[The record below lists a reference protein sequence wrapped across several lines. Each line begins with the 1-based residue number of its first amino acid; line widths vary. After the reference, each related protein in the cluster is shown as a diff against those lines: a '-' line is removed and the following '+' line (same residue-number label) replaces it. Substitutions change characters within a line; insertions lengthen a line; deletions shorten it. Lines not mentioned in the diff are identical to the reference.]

1 MPVSD
6 VGPPVEGLLVE
17 GQVVMGQ
24 NTAGRKKKVGMR
36 IKTRIEDRYGYA
48 SSCGFAG
55 RVQAYQRGRHPIS
68 HIGPTRRFVD
78 EWRNDATVGPIHS
91 YRYPIS
97 PNFNH
102 VFMETFCYSSRM
114 KERGAALPSVLALVA
129 AILVIGLA
137 MGSLSTLSLQF
148 NRRQLEGIRS
158 EMAARSALATLVA
171 KLYKADTEGTLNPL
185 KPEATSV
192 ADLFPAGLEVREG
205 DYTVSI
211 HFGGEVGFSSDNL
224 VGDAPRTGW
233 PDSDD
238 VPRVPPYSL
247 DVILNV
253 AGPSSSERYRAGLK
267 RVWPYALYTTLGP
280 ITLMGQPKHQPTL
293 SFPSPTTVKGDVYTS
308 WHGNEANG
316 GTQVTGYGLGLLKN
330 PSDLLANLEARA
342 GYQPQRKPDYP
353 LIIGMPVGY
362 NAPQTPTNIH
372 ASSTDTEKFYFYDN
386 GRVPHDLGES
396 EDDPTFSPGPP
407 QFHDIGNTLDGDF
420 LYEHD
425 LDLELEPFLVPAV
438 WRNGQGVPD
447 ELPGRDNFMLGSTHI
462 RRGLA
467 LDPLAEITEGQGA
480 PASTFESADFTP
492 LNLPHPAPELLTA
505 YQLNPLDVA
514 FDENEAGDPPFLL
527 DKDLVL
533 TPNENSTTLT
543 PGDGGTHFVI
553 HGSVSNRQVVYNK
566 VPGPSGSPP
575 GLYVHEVLAGMKL
588 QDVVL
593 HVEGDLDLGATAF
606 EPAGAGDE
614 DGKGI
619 EISGAG
625 ATLIVDG
632 KLILGNATINAEDQ
646 GFVVYARD
654 IVLKGGGNFFGLMIA
669 ENSISILSQDGNP
682 LTIHGALL
690 CGGTGGIIV
699 RGAELKHDSRYLKSI
714 NGAGD
719 FVMTSWKKL
728 P

>member
-1 MPVSD
+1 
-6 VGPPVEGLLVE
+6 
-17 GQVVMGQ
+17 
-24 NTAGRKKKVGMR
+24 
-36 IKTRIEDRYGYA
+36 
-48 SSCGFAG
+48 
-55 RVQAYQRGRHPIS
+55 
-68 HIGPTRRFVD
+68 
-78 EWRNDATVGPIHS
+78 
-91 YRYPIS
+91 
-97 PNFNH
+97 
-102 VFMETFCYSSRM
+102 M
-114 KERGAALPSVLALVA
+114 KPRGAALPTVLALVA

-148 NRRQLEGIRS
+148 NRRQVEGMRS

-171 KLYKADTEGTLNPL
+171 KLYKADSDGTLNPL
-185 KPEATSV
+185 RPEATSV
-192 ADLFPAGLEVREG
+192 SSLFPNGLEVREG
-205 DYTVSI
+205 EYSVSI
-211 HFGGEVGFSSDNL
+211 HFDSDVGYSSDNL

-233 PDSDD
+233 PDEDD
-238 VPRVPPYSL
+238 VARVPPYSL
-247 DVILNV
+247 DIILNV
-253 AGPSSSERYRAGLK
+253 VGPSTSVRYRAGLK

-342 GYQPQRKPDYP
+342 GYQPQRKPDFP

-362 NAPQTPTNIH
+362 NAPQTPTNVH
-372 ASSTDTEKFYFYDN
+372 AFSTDTEKFYFYDS
-386 GRVPHDLGES
+386 GRVPHDLNETES
-396 EDDPTFSPGPP
+396 DPTFSPGPP
-407 QFHDIGNTLDGDF
+407 EFDDQGNTLDGDF
-420 LYEHD
+420 FYDHD
-425 LDLELEPFLVPAV
+425 LGVELEPFLVGGRVDDPH
-438 WRNGQGVPD
+438 GHG
-447 ELPGRDNFMLGSTHI
+447 PGRINYMLGESHI

-467 LDPLAEITEGQGA
+467 LDPLADITEGSGA
-480 PASTFESADFTP
+480 PASTFESENFTP
-492 LNLPHPAPELLTA
+492 LILPRPGQELLTT
-505 YQLNPLDVA
+505 YQLNPADVA

-527 DKDLVL
+527 DKDLEL
-533 TPNENSTTLT
+533 TPSENSTTT
-543 PGDGGTHFVI
+543 VEGDGGSHFVI
-553 HGSVSNRQVVYNK
+553 HGSVSNRQVVYNR

-593 HVEGDLDLGATAF
+593 HVEGDLDLGATSF
-606 EPAGAGDE
+606 EPAGPGD
-614 DGKGI
+614 DDARGI
-619 EISGAG
+619 QISGAG

-690 CGGTGGIIV
+690 CGGSGGIIV